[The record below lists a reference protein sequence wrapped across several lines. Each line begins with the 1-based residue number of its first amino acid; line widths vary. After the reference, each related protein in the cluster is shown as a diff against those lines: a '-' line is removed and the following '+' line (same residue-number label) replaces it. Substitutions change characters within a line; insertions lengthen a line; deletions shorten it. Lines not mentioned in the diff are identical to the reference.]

1 MGVRILHPLD
11 NRPKESFVT
20 KQHPVGTSV
29 KFMINLLNLYS
40 FSCSK
45 LVILKIE
52 EYQRIEGNCSQTGLW
67 GAGEEDRPSPISAAL
82 APLWST

>member
-20 KQHPVGTSV
+20 EQHPVGTSV

-45 LVILKIE
+45 LVLLRME
-52 EYQRIEGNCSQTGLW
+52 EYQKRRGTVTKQDLVRPFQ
-67 GAGEEDRPSPISAAL
+67 DRPSLISAL
-82 APLWST
+82 APL

>member
-1 MGVRILHPLD
+1 MGVRILHRLD
-11 NRPKESFVT
+11 KRPKESFVT
-20 KQHPVGTSV
+20 EQNPVGTSV

-45 LVILKIE
+45 LILKIE
-52 EYQRIEGNCSQTGLW
+52 EYQRKEGNRNQTGLW